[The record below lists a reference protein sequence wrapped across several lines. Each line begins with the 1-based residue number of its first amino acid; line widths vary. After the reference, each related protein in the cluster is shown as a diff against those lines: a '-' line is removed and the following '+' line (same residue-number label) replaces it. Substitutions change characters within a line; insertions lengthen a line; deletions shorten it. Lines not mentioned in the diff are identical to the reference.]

1 MICIGIEA
9 AGKTAGV
16 AIFRDDTLLYESTLN
31 AGLTHSESLLP
42 LLDAACKAAGVAVG
56 DAELLA
62 VCAGPGSFTG
72 LRIGM
77 ALVKGLAMATGAQ
90 CAPVSTLEALACIAP
105 GAATVVTA
113 LDARRGQVY
122 AAAFENTPNGP
133 VRLLP
138 DDACSPAALADF
150 VAWCKKPLVFV
161 GDGAEICYNIFE
173 NVDGVQRWP
182 GFLSASRAAGVCR
195 AGLRMYREG
204 RCVPAEQMRPDY
216 HRLSQAERE
225 RAARLA
231 AQ

>member
-1 MICIGIEA
+1 M
-9 AGKTAGV
+9 
-16 AIFRDDTLLYESTLN
+16 
-31 AGLTHSESLLP
+31 
-42 LLDAACKAAGVAVG
+42 AVG

-150 VAWCKKPLVFV
+150 VAGCKKPLVFV
-161 GDGAEICYNIFE
+161 GDGAEICYNKMLIYAHKA
-173 NVDGVQRWP
+173 QRT
-182 GFLSASRAAGVCR
+182 R
-195 AGLRMYREG
+195 REG
-204 RCVPAEQMRPDY
+204 AEEDSGGSKGARAQRC
-216 HRLSQAERE
+216 
-225 RAARLA
+225 AARLCGRYDL
-231 AQ
+231 